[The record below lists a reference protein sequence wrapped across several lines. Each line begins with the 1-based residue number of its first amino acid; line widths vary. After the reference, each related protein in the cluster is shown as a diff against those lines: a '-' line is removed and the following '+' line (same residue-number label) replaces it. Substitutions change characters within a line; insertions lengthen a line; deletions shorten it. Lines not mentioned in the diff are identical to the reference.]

1 MRKFV
6 RIICGMNTAVIE
18 TPKSLRARHGLR
30 QADLAEKAQ
39 VALRTVSEIDAGHD
53 VSVRS
58 IRRVARVLDVS
69 PGLLV
74 DAMERERAL
83 RRRMNLDRNL
93 SSRSDEFKKGGG
105 S

>member
-1 MRKFV
+1 MSA
-6 RIICGMNTAVIE
+6 AVPSVLE
-18 TPKSLRARHGLR
+18 TPKSLRARYGLR
-30 QADLAEKAQ
+30 QSDIAERAQ
-39 VALRTVSEIDAGHD
+39 VAMRTVSEIDAGHD